1 MPESLS
7 SSLVAAASETFE
19 SLAYLFA
26 EEAVPES
33 SVPASADGV
42 VAVAFSG
49 AAQGGVV
56 LQLSGGVLPALAGN
70 MLGVD
75 DETSLPEQHDALGE
89 VANVICG
96 NVLPRVAGRTAVFVL
111 GVPQRHADWESA
123 VAALGAVSA
132 RVRLELDGGRAD
144 VALVLHPG
152 A

>member
-7 SSLVAAASETFE
+7 TSLAAAASETFE

-26 EEAVPES
+26 EDAVPAT
-33 SVPASADGV
+33 SVATAADGV

-49 AAQGGVV
+49 ASHGGGV
-56 LQLSGGVLPALAGN
+56 LQLSGGILPALAAN

-75 DETSLPEQHDALGE
+75 EATSVPEQQDALGE

-96 NVLPRVAGRTAVFVL
+96 NVLPRVAGTAAVFAL
-111 GVPQRHADWESA
+111 GIPQRHADWASA
-123 VAALGAVSA
+123 VATLGAVSA
-132 RVRLELDGGRAD
+132 QVRLELDGGRAD
-144 VALVLHPG
+144 VALVLHPD